1 MVELPQRKP
10 ETGVDISFSDYE
22 RSSPSSMAS
31 SSSQDL
37 PSPERYLS
45 TTGSVLEHQI
55 AQFTSPL
62 VRHSSNRMRPRVPI
76 SVSES
81 TLLGEH
87 VASPLAP
94 TNLSES
100 EWMGRSPSPAHRRSS
115 SRLWNPTL
123 GKKIVRLAIRKDKKS
138 CRHSDLGLY
147 SSNESLGDRADDK
160 DTDAIAQTVSIVEQD
175 VSEDAT
181 TPRGATFPAECQ
193 ESSTSDAHA
202 GRSTG

>member
-1 MVELPQRKP
+1 MVELPQRKL

-115 SRLWNPTL
+115 SRLWSPTL
-123 GKKIVRLAIRKDKKS
+123 GKKIVRLAIRKDKKN

-160 DTDAIAQTVSIVEQD
+160 DTDAVTQTVSIIEQD
-175 VSEDAT
+175 VSEDAA
-181 TPRGATFPAECQ
+181 TPRGATFPAECK